1 MGKHPLILWFA
12 LAQAALGA
20 VLAKN
25 ACEGLSGTKLQ
36 TCLKRLERKEE
47 KLSPRPRQT
56 QSLKEFFDTALVPKM
71 AEFREKK
78 AARLAAANKE
88 VVRTEAA
95 KESAKESAKEGVTEK
110 DTKDERRQKM
120 ENTKKQIMENKEK
133 KKKEK

>member
-1 MGKHPLILWFA
+1 MG
-12 LAQAALGA
+12 
-20 VLAKN
+20 LAKN

-36 TCLKRLERKEE
+36 TCLKRLEKKEE

-71 AEFREKK
+71 AEFRKKK

-95 KESAKESAKEGVTEK
+95 KESAKEGVNEK

-120 ENTKKQIMENKEK
+120 ENTKKQIMENKE
-133 KKKEK
+133 

>member
-71 AEFREKK
+71 AEFHKKK

-95 KESAKESAKEGVTEK
+95 KESAKEGVNEK

-120 ENTKKQIMENKEK
+120 ENTKKQITENKE
-133 KKKEK
+133 